1 MPLLLALII
10 VPIIEIALF
19 IQVGGAI
26 GLWPTI
32 AIVIGTAILGSAL
45 LRSQGA
51 GAMRDL
57 QDSMAGRGGNPGT
70 ALANGALILA
80 SGVLLLTPGF
90 FTDALG
96 LALLTPPV
104 RAAVIRWGA
113 RRFAGS
119 VHVAGFGATMHTGDP
134 RRPQGPG
141 EVIEGEWEAVNDNP
155 PRDPNSPP
163 SGWTRPPE

>member
-32 AIVIGTAILGSAL
+32 LIVIATAVLGSVM

-57 QDSMAGRGGNPGT
+57 QRSMAGGGGDPGR
-70 ALANGALILA
+70 ALANGAMILV

-90 FTDALG
+90 FTDAVG
-96 LALLTPPV
+96 FALLLPPV
-104 RAAVIRWGA
+104 RSAVIRWGA
-113 RRFAGS
+113 RRFSRS
-119 VHVAGFGATMHTGDP
+119 VHVTGFAATMQPG
-134 RRPQGPG
+134 RPQPGPG
-141 EVIEGEWEAVNDNP
+141 DVIDGEWQTLDDP
-155 PRDPNSPP
+155 DTPRDPNRPP
-163 SGWTRPPE
+163 SAWTRPPE